1 MPVPLILALA
11 ASTALAMPP
20 TSKPFDQLRAVNATI
35 NSTVRY
41 ETDHDLYGRDE
52 LWTVARDAGD
62 CEDIALRKREELLKL
77 GWAPQDLRLVRVDIY
92 DEIGHAVLE
101 VRWPGEEPVI
111 LDNMFRQVIG
121 WSTAEANGYF
131 AGRIMRLKAP
141 REITV
146 RGRTVT
152 TVGP

>member
-1 MPVPLILALA
+1 MFPDLRRGRSDRRDDARWRSIHQCARNRRSALGLRARVAIYEISDEHGAASMPVPLILALA

-77 GWAPQDLRLVRVDIY
+77 GWAPQDLRLMRVDIY
-92 DEIGHAVLE
+92 DKTG
-101 VRWPGEEPVI
+101 
-111 LDNMFRQVIG
+111 
-121 WSTAEANGYF
+121 
-131 AGRIMRLKAP
+131 
-141 REITV
+141 
-146 RGRTVT
+146 
-152 TVGP
+152 

>member
-1 MPVPLILALA
+1 
-11 ASTALAMPP
+11 MPP
-20 TSKPFDQLRAVNATI
+20 TSKPFDQLRAVNATV
-35 NSTVRY
+35 NSTVSY
-41 ETDHDLYGRDE
+41 ETDQELYGRDD
-52 LWTVARDAGD
+52 LWTVAGDAGD

-92 DEIGHAVLE
+92 DKTGHAVLE

-121 WSTAEANGYF
+121 WDTAQANGYF
-131 AGRIMRLKAP
+131 EGRTMRLKP
-141 REITV
+141 PKVITINGVEI
-146 RGRTVT
+146 T